1 MRQLTPLEK
10 KHRYYA
16 TLTIAIALDILVIQE
31 GIRLLR
37 LSSLGETIFL
47 WEIILFA
54 CLCLGA
60 LGDNLLA
67 KKWIPNNI

>member
-1 MRQLTPLEK
+1 MKQLSDAEK

-16 TLTIAIALDILVIQE
+16 TLTIAIAFDVLVIQE

-37 LSSLGETIFL
+37 LFYLGEHIFL

-54 CLCLGA
+54 VLALGA

-67 KKWIPNNI
+67 RKWLPNNL

>member
-1 MRQLTPLEK
+1 MRTLKPIEK

-16 TLTIAIALDILVIQE
+16 TLTIAIALDILVVQE
-31 GIRLLR
+31 GIRLFR
-37 LSSLGETIFL
+37 LFSLGETIFL
-47 WEIILFA
+47 WEMGLFA

-67 KKWIPNNI
+67 RKWIPKDL